1 MCKTRVITVDADA
14 FYANLKGL
22 DATAASLKAAGKTD
36 DEISMAV
43 ERKIADAL
51 NNNTTKVLKKGAG
64 KP

>member
-36 DEISMAV
+36 DEINMAV
-43 ERKIADAL
+43 ERKSRE
-51 NNNTTKVLKKGAG
+51 
-64 KP
+64 